1 MRFAKIRTFS
11 MCVGLI
17 FIILMISTQ
26 CYAKI
31 DPKTCVGLWLL
42 DEGNGTTAK
51 DSSGIGNDGKLTN
64 GPKWVDGKF
73 GKALQFDGVN
83 QYVDCGND
91 ASLDLTKDFTIVAW
105 INFEDPK
112 HAYDYGQ
119 VVARTDGGGQGGVEF
134 GVCPGTGKLFTTNG
148 PATVRSNTA
157 LNKDEWYHVTSVY
170 SGNTLTFYVNGEAD
184 GGGNITFPTSI
195 ERTGI
200 GRVPSR
206 DLLPY
211 KGIIDDVAVFTEALA
226 QNDIK
231 SIMTKGLSI
240 ALGMTAVFP
249 ASKLTA
255 TWGSIKARH

>member
-1 MRFAKIRTFS
+1 MKVRYL
-11 MCVGLI
+11 LI
-17 FIILMISTQ
+17 GMVVLFVAGVLTAST
-26 CYAKI
+26 YAKI
-31 DPKTCVGLWLL
+31 DLKTCVGMWLL
-42 DEGNGTTAK
+42 DEGNGTTVK
-51 DSSGIGNDGKLTN
+51 DLSGIGNDGKLTN
-64 GPKWVDGKF
+64 GPEWVDGKF

-91 ASLDLTKDFTIVAW
+91 VSLDLTKDFTIVAC
-105 INFEDPK
+105 ISFEDPK

-134 GVCPGTGKLFTTNG
+134 GICPGTGKLFTTNG

-157 LNKDEWYHVTSVY
+157 LNKDEWYHVASVY

-184 GGGNITFPTSI
+184 GGGNITFPSSQ

-200 GRVPSR
+200 GRVPAR

-231 SIMTKGLSI
+231 SISTRGLSV
-240 ALGMTAVFP
+240 ALGMTAVSP
-249 ASKLTA
+249 ASKLT
-255 TWGSIKARH
+255 TIWGSIKVQH